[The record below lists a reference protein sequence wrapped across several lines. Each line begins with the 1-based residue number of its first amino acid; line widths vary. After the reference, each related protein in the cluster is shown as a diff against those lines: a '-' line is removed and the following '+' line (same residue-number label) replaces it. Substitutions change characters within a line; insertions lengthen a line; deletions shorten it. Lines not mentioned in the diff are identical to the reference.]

1 MATRRRRKASEDAT
15 SVPKMDKVT
24 ITASRAYV
32 TGGTTVSED
41 SGVEE
46 LEVRKFEVEP
56 AYISVNH
63 GRTANLGNYE
73 SARVDVRVSVPCYA
87 EEIEEAIAYAD
98 VTASDNLEVI
108 LKEYIEELK

>member
-87 EEIEEAIAYAD
+87 EEINEAIAYAD
-98 VTASDNLEVI
+98 ILASEHLEMI
-108 LKEYIEELK
+108 LKDYVEELK